1 MSFTIKTYRLK
12 NELIASLG
20 LTLNTNV
27 VVRGVRTGGGGGESD
42 RMKISALEWHLRVIQ
57 KKNAVKDKTDSFT

>member
-27 VVRGVRTGGGGGESD
+27 VVRGVRTGGGGANQTE
-42 RMKISALEWHLRVIQ
+42 
-57 KKNAVKDKTDSFT
+57 